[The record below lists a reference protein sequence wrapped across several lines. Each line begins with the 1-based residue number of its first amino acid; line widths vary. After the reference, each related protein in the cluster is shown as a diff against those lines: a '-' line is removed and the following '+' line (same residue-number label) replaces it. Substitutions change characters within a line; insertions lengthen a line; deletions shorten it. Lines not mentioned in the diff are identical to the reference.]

1 MVKAKSKKV
10 APRVAEICERLWKR
24 LVVRR
29 KPAIECGDDFQSD
42 GNYVKRGS
50 DVTSTWNSKKGR
62 YTICAKS
69 IDWQKLSLGEDRS
82 GIRRTLKIRKGKEIV
97 FRATQ
102 EGASKVD
109 RFSGADERYVGT
121 EHIPVK
127 EWKVKCGK
135 IPLSL
140 RK

>member
-97 FRATQ
+97 FRAVQ
-102 EGASKVD
+102 EGKIKVD
-109 RFSGADERYVGT
+109 KYSGDYEHHEGT
-121 EHIPVK
+121 DYIPAK
-127 EWKVKCGK
+127 KWKVKYGK

-140 RK
+140 TK